1 MIRILKDKVFLP
13 HQLIM
18 QITEERNQGIAMKEP
33 AYTINCY
40 YDDEAGVWTAV
51 SEDIPGLVLEADSY
65 DDLAARIR
73 QTLPE
78 LFALNCVYSGREIC
92 IQSLNEN
99 RREIIR
105 IDA

>member
-1 MIRILKDKVFLP
+1 MTSFSKGKTLLP

-18 QITEERNQGIAMKEP
+18 QITKERKQGIMKEP
-33 AYTINCY
+33 AYAINCF

-51 SEDIPGLVLEADSY
+51 SEDIPGLVLEAVSY

-73 QTLPE
+73 KALPE
-78 LFALNCVYSGREIC
+78 LFALNNVYSGGEIY
-92 IQSLNEN
+92 IQSEN

-105 IDA
+105 VDA

>member
-1 MIRILKDKVFLP
+1 MIRILKDKVLLP

-51 SEDIPGLVLEADSY
+51 SEDIPGLVLEAVSY
-65 DDLAARIR
+65 DDLAVRIR
-73 QTLPE
+73 KALPE
-78 LFALNCVYSGREIC
+78 LFALNNVYSGGEIC
-92 IQSLNEN
+92 IQSEN

-105 IDA
+105 VDA

>member
-1 MIRILKDKVFLP
+1 MIRILKDKVLLP

-18 QITEERNQGIAMKEP
+18 QITEERKQGIMKEP
-33 AYTINCY
+33 AYAINCF

-51 SEDIPGLVLEADSY
+51 SEDIPGLVLEAVSY

-78 LFALNCVYSGREIC
+78 LFALNNVHSGGEIC
-92 IQSLNEN
+92 IQSQN

-105 IDA
+105 VDA

>member
-1 MIRILKDKVFLP
+1 
-13 HQLIM
+13 
-18 QITEERNQGIAMKEP
+18 MKEP
-33 AYTINCY
+33 AYTINCF
-40 YDDEAGVWTAV
+40 YDDEAGVWVAG
-51 SEDIPGLVLEADSY
+51 SEDIPGLVLEAVSY

-105 IDA
+105 VDA

>member
-1 MIRILKDKVFLP
+1 MIRILKDKVLLP

-51 SEDIPGLVLEADSY
+51 SEDIPGLVLEAVSY
-65 DDLAARIR
+65 DDLVVRIR
-73 QTLPE
+73 KALPE
-78 LFALNCVYSGREIC
+78 LFALNHIYSSGEIY
-92 IQSLNEN
+92 IQSEN

>member
-1 MIRILKDKVFLP
+1 MIRILKDKVLLP

-18 QITEERNQGIAMKEP
+18 QITEERKQGIMKEP
-33 AYTINCY
+33 AYAINCF

-51 SEDIPGLVLEADSY
+51 SEDIPGLVLEAVSY

-73 QTLPE
+73 KALPE
-78 LFALNCVYSGREIC
+78 LFALNNVYSGGEIC
-92 IQSLNEN
+92 IQSEN

-105 IDA
+105 G